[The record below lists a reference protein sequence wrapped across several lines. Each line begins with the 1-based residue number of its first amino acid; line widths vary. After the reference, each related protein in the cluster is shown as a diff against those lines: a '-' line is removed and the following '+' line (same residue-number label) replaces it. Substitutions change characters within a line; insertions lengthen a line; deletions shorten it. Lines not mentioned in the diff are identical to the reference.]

1 VGITLDRKGDRFGG
15 VGSPGDVVAVA
26 GEVITDMVPAG
37 GPGMFRAAPGGSPA
51 NVAVG
56 LARLEVPVRL
66 LGRLSGDV
74 LGRRLRRHLAD
85 NGVDLTHAVDA
96 TEPSS
101 LAIVVLADDGSA
113 EYDFR
118 VDGTADWQWSDAE
131 LATALDDVV
140 ALHVGSLGL
149 TTPPGGAVLRRLAAR
164 ARATATV
171 TFDPN
176 VRHLLMGSAEATMRI
191 VDEVLGVADVV
202 KASEEDVGWLA
213 PDRSI
218 AEVAA
223 DWVSRGPA
231 LVVITRGGDGAYAV
245 GAATGP
251 VDRPGIPVDVVDTVG
266 AGDSFM
272 GALIA
277 GLHRRDVLGAGSRD
291 ALRSL
296 AAADLEALV
305 DEAIE
310 VSAITCSRQGADP
323 PSAEEIRERHGG

>member
-1 VGITLDRKGDRFGG
+1 VR
-15 VGSPGDVVAVA
+15 SPGDVVAVA

-66 LGRLSGDV
+66 LARLSDDV

-85 NGVDLTHAVDA
+85 NAVDLSHAVVA
-96 TEPSS
+96 AEPSS

-118 VDGTADWQWSDAE
+118 VDGTADWQWTDDE
-131 LATALDDVV
+131 LGSALDDVA

-149 TTPPGGAVLRRLAAR
+149 TTPPGGEVLRRLAVR

-176 VRHLLMGSAEATMRI
+176 VRHLLMGSPEATMRI
-191 VDEVLGVADVV
+191 VDEVLAVADVV
-202 KASEEDVGWLA
+202 KASDEDIAWLA
-213 PDRSI
+213 PDRTI
-218 AEVAA
+218 VEVAA

-245 GAATGP
+245 GTAAGA
-251 VDRPGIPVDVVDTVG
+251 VDRPGMAVDVVDTVG

-277 GLHRRDVLGAGSRD
+277 GLHRRGLLGAGARET
-291 ALRSL
+291 LRSL
-296 AAADLEALV
+296 AGADVEALV

-323 PSAEEIRERHGG
+323 PTADEIRERHGG

>member
-1 VGITLDRKGDRFGG
+1 MR
-15 VGSPGDVVAVA
+15 SPGDVVAVA

-66 LGRLSGDV
+66 LARLSDDV

-85 NGVDLTHAVDA
+85 NAVDLSHAVVA
-96 TEPSS
+96 AEPSS

-118 VDGTADWQWSDAE
+118 VDGTADWQWTDDE
-131 LATALDDVV
+131 LGSALDDVA

-149 TTPPGGAVLRRLAAR
+149 TTPPGGEVLRRLAVR

-176 VRHLLMGSAEATMRI
+176 VRHLLMGSPEATMHI
-191 VDEVLGVADVV
+191 VDEVLAVADVV
-202 KASEEDVGWLA
+202 KASDEDIAWLA
-213 PDRSI
+213 PERTI
-218 AEVAA
+218 VEVAA

-231 LVVITRGGDGAYAV
+231 LVVITQGGDGAHAV
-245 GAATGP
+245 GTAAGA
-251 VDRPGIPVDVVDTVG
+251 VDRPGMAVDVVDTVG

-277 GLHRRDVLGAGSRD
+277 GLHRRGLLGAGARET
-291 ALRSL
+291 LRSL
-296 AAADLEALV
+296 AGADVEALV

-323 PSAEEIRERHGG
+323 PTADEIRERHGG

>member
-1 VGITLDRKGDRFGG
+1 M
-15 VGSPGDVVAVA
+15 GSPGDVVAVA

-66 LGRLSGDV
+66 LARLSGDV

-85 NGVDLTHAVDA
+85 NGVDLSFAVDA

-118 VDGTADWQWSDAE
+118 VDGTADWQWTDAE
-131 LATALDDVV
+131 LSTALDDVV

-149 TTPPGGAVLRRLAAR
+149 TTPPGGEVLRRLAAR

-191 VDEVLGVADVV
+191 VDELLGVADVV
-202 KASEEDVGWLA
+202 KASAEDVAWLA
-213 PDRSI
+213 PGRSV

-231 LVVITRGGDGAYAV
+231 LVVITRGGDGAHAV
-245 GAATGP
+245 GAGAGP
-251 VDRPGIPVDVVDTVG
+251 VDRPGIAVDVVDTVG

-277 GLHRRDVLGAGSRD
+277 GLHRRDLLGAGSRE

-296 AAADLEALV
+296 AAADIDALV

-323 PSAEEIRERHGG
+323 PSAEEIRARHGG